1 MKKRIMLALLVVVCL
16 FAFTGCFSFVDWT
29 HNKRHLQAWDR
40 KVKSLH
46 KSFDRFFL
54 DYDWDD
60 TSLGID
66 EGY

>member
-1 MKKRIMLALLVVVCL
+1 MKKRIILALLVVVCL

-29 HNKRHLQAWDR
+29 HNKNHLRSWDK
-40 KVKSLH
+40 KVSSLH

-60 TSLGID
+60 TSINLD